1 MEAHS
6 FTRIVAYLIDIII
19 VSLFMTIITYWIPV
33 SKTYEESV
41 KAQNELI
48 DKYDVKDADMGAFG
62 REYYE
67 YEYSINK
74 ETIVFSLI
82 SIVISI
88 GYYGTFAFY
97 YNGQT
102 LGKKLCKIKIADND
116 GKEVSHLTMI
126 LRAALVTGSIFSI
139 FNILFLFIATK
150 SNYMYFYLPVQ
161 IISSL
166 FLIVSALMIIIS
178 KKRKGIHDYLFKTKV
193 IETK

>member
-6 FTRIVAYLIDIII
+6 FTRIVAYIVDLII
-19 VSLFMTIITYWIPV
+19 VSLFLTIITYWIPV
-33 SKTYEESV
+33 SKEYEESV
-41 KAQNELI
+41 KGQNELV
-48 DKYDVKDADMGAFG
+48 DKYDVKGADMGAFAK
-62 REYYE
+62 EYYE

-74 ETIVFSLI
+74 ETMVFSVL
-82 SIVISI
+82 SVIVSI

-102 LGKKLCKIKIADND
+102 FGKKLCKIKIVDSD
-116 GKEVSHLTMI
+116 GKDASHLSMI
-126 LRAALVTGSIFSI
+126 LRASLVSGSLFSI
-139 FNILFLFIATK
+139 FNILFLFIANK
-150 SNYMYFYLPVQ
+150 SNYMYYYLPVQ

>member
-6 FTRIVAYLIDIII
+6 FTRIVAYIVDLLI
-19 VSLFMTIITYWIPV
+19 VSIFLTLITYWIPV

-48 DKYDVKDADMGAFG
+48 DKYDVKDADMSAFG

-74 ETIVFSLI
+74 ETVVFSLI
-82 SIVISI
+82 SIVVSL

-102 LGKKLCKIKIADND
+102 LGKKLCKIKIVDND
-116 GKEVSHLTMI
+116 GKEASHLTMI
-126 LRAALVTGSIFSI
+126 LRASLVTGSLFSI
-139 FNILFLFIATK
+139 FNIIFIFLSTK
-150 SNYMYFYLPVQ
+150 SNYMYYYLPVQ

-178 KKRKGIHDYLFKTKV
+178 KKRKGIHDYLLKTKV